1 MRFFIIEFYLKANPN
16 FAGVALEMLKANP
29 NFATARNTDEDTA
42 LHVLARNPS
51 AFVSRPCEFCFV
63 CLFLFIYFLC
73 ELF

>member
-1 MRFFIIEFYLKANPN
+1 
-16 FAGVALEMLKANP
+16 MLKANP
-29 NFATARNTDEDTA
+29 NFATARNMDEDTA